1 MKKSPIA
8 LNIQHM
14 AAGSTDALSQF
25 YRATVKS
32 AYALALS
39 MLRNS
44 EAAADAIRETY
55 LTAYE
60 TAADYSPRESALT
73 WFLSL
78 VYRQCRSRESISTED
93 FPSDF
98 TPVAALSLVVGLH
111 PREISKITGLPRKEI
126 PFFKELNRNAD
137 LSAYCESISE
147 RIPDLSQNIII
158 SALLSSGKPPIYQ
171 PENIPEATR
180 KRVSGF
186 QWKWLACGIPIIALL
201 LLVMIFANYEAP
213 EIPVATTIYL
223 DGASSICLE
232 LDENDNILNIKASN
246 DMLKTRFEELNL
258 RDTPLDTSMGQIVDI
273 MVKNGQLKVYP
284 DALLLSVSSSPAGQ
298 EATEAALEKYQYYIL
313 AALEQK
319 QLPTVLFSQTIP
331 KEEKVLNLAEKYKIS
346 PGMAGLIHSF
356 INEPASY
363 ADVEETFKFL
373 SDKSPFYFYWL
384 MAFRYPQ
391 DAPEISVIQ
400 TGKMS
405 QYDSPEELLS
415 ASLYL
420 LTDAK
425 ARKPGSRVTLTDIY
439 VDADNVYNLYLVL
452 SGRTYHLRIGAL
464 TGYFLS
470 CTHNGEAVSLDFNSK
485 YIGLDTFIEK
495 EKAIYLALNA
505 AGCKADSVAF
515 ITAEIDS
522 EDIWN
527 GFLESTITPVNPAL
541 DISPSYDIPPYSIE
555 VIPVF
560 RKYRVTFYSEDM
572 YTYYFADVDVAR
584 NMVLTFEKT
593 ESPVPPGGISPRRAV
608 TLAALKT
615 GFYTENDILS
625 VTYEV
630 STAASNPYYII
641 HLQFSEGIRNYFVD
655 LLTGNVIMMPNSY
668 LSKDEA
674 VQAVADHFGL
684 TPETVYSCQELSITQ
699 NWDLYYVTF
708 SDDTTAYRADV
719 DLSTG
724 RILMSGTRPVITLE
738 RAYSLA
744 SEAVGIRPEDATIKG
759 HEITDKEYII
769 QLFYGK
775 ICYVS
780 RVCRNTG
787 VILYFDVRAEGDSLA
802 TPQPPTGTRSQEEAL
817 QIVLEDLFATVD
829 NVSLDTTVD
838 TGDYY
843 YISLLDSSGK
853 KYIYFISRSMSV
865 SDPIVNKIS

>member
-98 TPVAALSLVVGLH
+98 TPVAALSVVVGLH

-147 RIPDLSQNIII
+147 RVPDLSQNIII

-258 RDTPLDTSMGQIVDI
+258 RDTPVDTSMGQIVDI

-319 QLPTVLFSQTIP
+319 QLPTVLFSQTLP
-331 KEEKVLNLAEKYKIS
+331 TEDRVLELAEKYQIS
-346 PGMAGLIHSF
+346 PGMAGFIHCYLH
-356 INEPASY
+356 EPASY
-363 ADVEETFKFL
+363 ADAEEALKFL

-384 MAFRYPQ
+384 MAFGYPEEPPQ
-391 DAPEISVIQ
+391 ISIIQ

-420 LTDAK
+420 LTDAN
-425 ARKPGSRVTLTDIY
+425 ARKPGSRVTLTNIY

-452 SGRTYHLRIGAL
+452 SGKTYHLRISAL
-464 TGYFLS
+464 TGFFLS

-505 AGCKADSVAF
+505 AACNADSVAF

-527 GFLESTITPVNPAL
+527 GFLESTIPAGPVL
-541 DISPSYDIPPYSIE
+541 DISPSYDIPPYYIE

-572 YTYYFADVDVAR
+572 YTYYCVDVDVAR

-608 TLAALKT
+608 TQAVAKT
-615 GFYTENDILS
+615 RYTEDDVVS

-641 HLQFSEGIRNYFVD
+641 HLQFSDGTRNYFVD
-655 LLTGNVIMMPNSY
+655 LLTGNIIMMPNSY

-684 TPETVYSCQELSITQ
+684 TPDAVYSSQDLSVTQ
-699 NWDLYYVTF
+699 NWHLYYVTF
-708 SDDTTAYRADV
+708 SDGTTAYWANV
-719 DLSTG
+719 SFETG
-724 RILMSGTRPVITLE
+724 KVWRSGTRPVITLE

-744 SEAVGIRPEDATIKG
+744 AEAVGIRPEDATIKG
-759 HEITDKEYII
+759 HEITDNEYII

-787 VILYFDVRAEGDSLA
+787 VILYSAVCSEGDSLDI
-802 TPQPPTGTRSQEEAL
+802 TQPPTGTRTKEEAL

-853 KYIYFISRSMSV
+853 KYIYFIARSMSV

>member
-8 LNIQHM
+8 LNIHHM

-111 PREISKITGLPRKEI
+111 PREISKITGLSQKEI
-126 PFFKELNRNAD
+126 PSFKH
-137 LSAYCESISE
+137 LSNDAPLVAFCESIME
-147 RIPDLSQNIII
+147 RMPDLCQTVVI
-158 SALLSSGKPPIYQ
+158 SALLSSGKPPICQ

-180 KRVSGF
+180 KRVPGF
-186 QWKWLACGIPIIALL
+186 QWKWLVCGIPIIALL

-213 EIPVATTIYL
+213 ELPVATTIYL
-223 DGASSICLE
+223 DSASGICLE
-232 LDENDNILNIKASN
+232 LDENDKVLNIKASN
-246 DMLKTRFEELNL
+246 DLTQPLFEELNL
-258 RDTPLDTSMGQIVDI
+258 RNTPVDAAMGQIVDA
-273 MVKNGQLKVYP
+273 MVNDGRLKIYP
-284 DALLLSVSSSPAGQ
+284 DALLLSVSPSPGGQ

-313 AALEQK
+313 AALEEK
-319 QLPTVLFSQTIP
+319 QLPTVLFSQTLP
-331 KEEKVLNLAEKYKIS
+331 TEDRVLELAEKYQIS
-346 PGMAGLIHSF
+346 PGMAGFIHCYLH
-356 INEPASY
+356 EPASY
-363 ADVEETFKFL
+363 ADAEGALKFL
-373 SDKSPFYFYWL
+373 SDKSPFYFFWL

-452 SGRTYHLRIGAL
+452 SGKTYHLRISAL

-470 CTHNGEAVSLDFNSK
+470 CTHNLESVPLDFNSK
-485 YIGLDTFIEK
+485 YVGLDTFIEK
-495 EKAIYLALNA
+495 EKAISLALNA
-505 AGCKADSVAF
+505 AGYNADSVAF
-515 ITAEIDS
+515 ISAEIDS

-541 DISPSYDIPPYSIE
+541 DISPSYDIPPYYIE

-572 YTYYFADVDVAR
+572 YTYYCVDVDVAR
-584 NMVLTFEKT
+584 NMVLSFETT

-608 TLAALKT
+608 TQAVAKT
-615 GFYTENDILS
+615 RYTEDDVVS

-641 HLQFSEGIRNYFVD
+641 HLQFSDGTRNYFVD
-655 LLTGNVIMMPNSY
+655 LLTGNIIMMPNAY

-684 TPETVYSCQELSITQ
+684 TPEAVYSSLDLSITQ
-699 NWDLYYVTF
+699 NWGLYYVTF
-708 SDDTTAYRADV
+708 SDGTTAYRADV

-744 SEAVGIRPEDATIKG
+744 AEAVGIRPEDATGKD
-759 HEITDKEYII
+759 HKITDTEYII
-769 QLFYGK
+769 QLQYGK
-775 ICYVS
+775 IYYVS

-787 VILYFDVRAEGDSLA
+787 VILYSAVCSEGESLDIA
-802 TPQPPTGTRSQEEAL
+802 LPPSGIRTKEEAL

-829 NVSLDTTVD
+829 NVSLDTTVN

-865 SDPIVNKIS
+865 KNPIVNNIS